1 MKYSALKLAM
11 ALAIGSISVFTPN
24 VMAEESALTQQE
36 FNQMLIK
43 AFEDNPEFLIKGIQ
57 NVRTYSQEMKMK
69 RFSDALYHDADS
81 PVLNNAGEITVVE
94 FFDYNCGYCKR
105 SSEELSPL
113 IGKDKRIRFVYKDV
127 SILGANSTELAK
139 IAIAVGQISPNGY
152 PAFHKELMS
161 MDRATPEKAIALAE
175 MVGVTEKKI
184 KSLMESGK
192 VDSILAKNNQLF
204 KDLGLTGTPAF
215 YIGTKKVGGI
225 ISRSALQ
232 SEVATQYQALMAK
245 KN

>member
-1 MKYSALKLAM
+1 MKYSALKLTM
-11 ALAIGSISVFTPN
+11 ALAIGSLSAFTSN

-43 AFEDNPEFLIKGIQ
+43 AFEDNPEFLIKGIE

-127 SILGANSTELAK
+127 AILGANSTELAK
-139 IAIAVGQISPNGY
+139 IAIAVGQISPNSY

-161 MDRATPEKAIALAE
+161 MDRATPEKAIGLAE
-175 MVGVTEKKI
+175 MVGVSEEKI

-204 KDLGLTGTPAF
+204 RDLGLTGTPTF
-215 YIGTKKVGGI
+215 YIGTKKVGGA

-232 SEVATQYQALMAK
+232 SEVATQHQALMAK